1 MIKVKNLFKNYGR
14 YNVLKG
20 VNIEVR
26 EGEVYGFIGENGAG
40 KSTTFRRAVF
50 SSRPTGKKGCCGN
63 NKVRCREWT
72 LAHLLSFPKKR
83 LWKTIQ
89 KTFFRLVL

>member
-40 KSTTFRRAVF
+40 KST
-50 SSRPTGKKGCCGN
+50 
-63 NKVRCREWT
+63 
-72 LAHLLSFPKKR
+72 
-83 LWKTIQ
+83 
-89 KTFFRLVL
+89 

>member
-40 KSTTFRRAVF
+40 KSTSFGRAVF

-63 NKVRCREWT
+63 NTEVKERRENHIFINT
-72 LAHLLSFPKKR
+72 HTK
-83 LWKTIQ
+83 
-89 KTFFRLVL
+89 